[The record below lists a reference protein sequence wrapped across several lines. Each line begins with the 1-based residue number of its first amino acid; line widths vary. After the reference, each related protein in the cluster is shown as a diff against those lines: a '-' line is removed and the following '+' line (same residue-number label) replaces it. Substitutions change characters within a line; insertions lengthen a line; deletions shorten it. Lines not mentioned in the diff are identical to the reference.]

1 MAVRRAKDPDQY
13 VMSFGDHIEELRRHL
28 ILALLG
34 MAVALCV
41 TMWYSRT
48 IVAFIYAPLYTA
60 QRMLHLPAHTF
71 SQSTIGP
78 LTLYLGVAF
87 KGALILSGPWIL
99 YQMWL
104 FISSGLYEAE
114 RKAAT
119 FLVGLSVLMTS
130 LALLLTYYVFLPAT
144 VVFMLMFTTSYPL
157 PHTSNNSSL
166 ANVIRMMAKMNERT
180 LLPGAEG
187 VTTQTANQAANQA
200 GNQAGTSAA
209 THAASGGSNAGMVLP
224 LLDHDPPNPVE
235 GQIWFN
241 TDSNEIHVFE
251 DGRVLMLSPT
261 APSMVVPLID
271 PKVYLDEVTLLALGV
286 VIVFHV
292 PVVMCVLGMTGMIN
306 PATLRKKRK
315 IVIFGCFV
323 ASVFLTPSQDIF
335 SNVALPLVA
344 WGLFELG
351 LVLMGR
357 FYRKR
362 MQRIAREE
370 AEEAAHPSED

>member
-1 MAVRRAKDPDQY
+1 MAARRAKDPDQY

-28 ILALLG
+28 ILALIG

-41 TMWYSRT
+41 TLWYSRT

-104 FISSGLYEAE
+104 FISSGLYETE

-130 LALLLTYYVFLPAT
+130 LALALTYYVFLPAT

-157 PHTSNNSSL
+157 PQTSNASPL
-166 ANVIRMMAKMNERT
+166 AMVIRMMAKMNEST

-187 VTTQTANQAANQA
+187 VATQSATQAA
-200 GNQAGTSAA
+200 TRAA
-209 THAASGGSNAGMVLP
+209 TRTSDGGVVLP
-224 LLDHDPPNPVE
+224 LLDHDPEHAVE

-241 TDSNEIHVFE
+241 TDANEIHVFE

-271 PKVYLDEVTLLALGV
+271 PKVYLDEVTMLALGV

-292 PVVMCVLGMTGMIN
+292 PIVMCVLGMTGMVN
-306 PATLRKKRK
+306 PDTLRKKRK

-323 ASVFLTPSQDIF
+323 ASIFLTPSQDLF
-335 SNVALPLVA
+335 SNIALPLVA
-344 WGLFELG
+344 WALFEFG

-362 MQRIAREE
+362 KARIAAEDAEIVEE
-370 AEEAAHPSED
+370 NSIAG